1 MDNSDTL
8 AVRFHFGGSFQSID
22 GLILYVGTETQ
33 RRREAGEEPKGNKGR
48 NPGCIKGKKGRNPGW
63 YKPSRR
69 EAATPAV
76 WGQLLKAFTHVR
88 L

>member
-1 MDNSDTL
+1 MLQQVKLDQVKEHQARL
-8 AVRFHFGGSFQSID
+8 EQGYKGRKLGSNQ
-22 GLILYVGTETQ
+22 G
-33 RRREAGEEPKGNKGR
+33 KKGR

-63 YKPSRR
+63 YKPSGR

-76 WGQLLKAFTHVR
+76 WGQLLKTFTHVR